1 MAAFQGLPPL
11 AINGSP
17 LRGIYRGFISSRSA
31 DIMSAAMDHSGR
43 HVAHLRPARLGDLE
57 AILRIE
63 HACFA
68 RDRLHFNRRQVR
80 YLIGARSGVALVA
93 EVGGNVVGWSVGLVR
108 HHARGRSARSGRIY
122 TLAVDPGARGGGVGR
137 LLLARTIRALRRRGA
152 GRIFLEVQAENDPA
166 ISLYR
171 AVGFVEQHVL
181 PHYYGRRRHGLHM
194 VLGSDEC

>member
-1 MAAFQGLPPL
+1 MP
-11 AINGSP
+11 
-17 LRGIYRGFISSRSA
+17 
-31 DIMSAAMDHSGR
+31 DAMDHSGR
-43 HVAHLRPARLGDLE
+43 YVARLRPARLGDVE
-57 AILRIE
+57 AILQIE

-93 EVGGNVVGWSVGLVR
+93 EVGGSVVGWSVGLIR
-108 HHARGRSARSGRIY
+108 QHARGRSGRIY

-152 GRIFLEVQAENDPA
+152 GRIFLEVQAKNDPA

-171 AVGFVEQHVL
+171 GMGFVEQRVL